1 MSFKRN
7 ELSFENEKIYAGFD
21 VHAKSWKVTILTEHL
36 LHKTFV
42 MPPSPEKLYEY
53 LIRNFPG
60 ATYYSA
66 YEAGFCG
73 LWIHRRLHQQY
84 GGQSGRYSNHSE
96 RNRSEGG
103 LTRQPEDC
111 QRLSDRYL
119 YPAGIYSVRANHGQ
133 DEKSN
138 CQRPQSLPMPR

>member
-1 MSFKRN
+1 MQLQRK

-73 LWIHRRLHQQY
+73 LWIHRRL
-84 GGQSGRYSNHSE
+84 
-96 RNRSEGG
+96 
-103 LTRQPEDC
+103 
-111 QRLSDRYL
+111 SDRYL
-119 YPAGIYSVRANHGQ
+119 YPAGIYYVRANHGQ
-133 DEKSN
+133 DERSN
-138 CQRPQSLPMPR
+138 CQRPQPLSMSC